1 MQDTWKNMFLTTS
14 IVYKE
19 VATLEKQTKMVL
31 FKKEKS
37 GKKNILKSAIH
48 LFDIVEK

>member
-1 MQDTWKNMFLTTS
+1 MKKHVLTTS

-19 VATLEKQTKMVL
+19 VATLERQTKMVL

>member
-1 MQDTWKNMFLTTS
+1 MFLTTS

-31 FKKEKS
+31 FKKKKS
-37 GKKNILKSAIH
+37 GKKNILKSAVH
-48 LFDIVEK
+48 FLDIVEK